1 MKTELGKSCRVTER
15 TAGTERSW
23 KGTTEMEA
31 TERSCKVKTGPVEQ
45 ERSWQGNGGTHLHL
59 DGHGGAV
66 RQGCAVNLA
75 DGRRRKRN
83 LIETAQTA
91 PPACAQ
97 LSFQDLLG
105 GERGV
110 GAKGGGFRAQNG
122 GLGPKMGEVLGVVPT
137 QNGEFW
143 TQNGGLGTQNEGG

>member
-1 MKTELGKSCRVTER
+1 MEG
-15 TAGTERSW
+15 SW

-122 GLGPKMGEVLGVVPT
+122 GLGTKMGEVLGVVPT